1 MNVSFIETIFIERH
15 GDETESEG
23 ESNYDDDEGMDM
35 LDITEEEKFEK
46 ERTVLN
52 QKISVTVNGINIQ
65 KEEWIA
71 VAYPRKW
78 FPAQFIQFRPEEK
91 ELQVHFLERSTSNV
105 NLFMWPGL
113 CGEEPDI
120 PWIDE
125 GMFDFIISLLP

>member
-1 MNVSFIETIFIERH
+1 MNISFVETIFIERH

-23 ESNYDDDEGMDM
+23 ESDYDDDMDM
-35 LDITEEEKFEK
+35 LDITEEEKLEK
-46 ERTVLN
+46 ERPVLN
-52 QKISVTVNGINIQ
+52 QKISVTVNRINIQ

-71 VAYPRKW
+71 VAYRKKW
-78 FPAQFIQFRPEEK
+78 FPAQFSQFHPEEK
-91 ELQVHFLERSTSNV
+91 ELRVHFLERSTSNV
-105 NLFMWPGL
+105 NLFVWPEL